1 MSNGGLTVHLVMFDI
16 DGTLTLTNEAS
27 DASFLDAL
35 SDVLA
40 IDDVDTDWST
50 YRNVTDQGC
59 LEEIVFAHLGR
70 APTSEEAAHIR
81 ELYAS
86 LLGARAE
93 ADPRLIRPVAGA
105 AEVFATL
112 CADPGVTVSLATGT
126 WHECATIK
134 LHYAGID
141 HGGIAIATASDS
153 AVREEI
159 MKISERRAQVAAATD
174 FATRTYVGDALW
186 DVTASRNLS
195 YGFIGVAAGG
205 PGGVA
210 MLSRAGAGVIVTD
223 YLEGRFRQLLEVR
236 WSAV

>member
-40 IDDVDTDWST
+40 IDDVDTDWSS
-50 YRNVTDQGC
+50 YGNVTDQGC
-59 LEEIVFAHLGR
+59 LEEIVVAHLGR
-70 APTSEEAAHIR
+70 APTPEEAVHIR
-81 ELYAS
+81 ERYAS

-93 ADPRLIRPVAGA
+93 ADPGLIRPIAGA
-105 AEVFATL
+105 AEVFAAL
-112 CADPGVTVSLATGT
+112 RADPGVMVSLATGT

-141 HGGIAIATASDS
+141 HDGIAIATASDS
-153 AVREEI
+153 TVREEI
-159 MKISERRAQVAAATD
+159 MKISERRAHVAAATD
-174 FATRTYVGDALW
+174 FVTRTYVGDALW

-195 YGFIGVAAGG
+195 YGFIGVAAGD
-205 PGGVA
+205 PGGEA
-210 MLSRAGAGVIVTD
+210 MLSRAGAGMIVTD
-223 YLEGRFRQLLEVR
+223 YLEGRFRELLEVC
-236 WSAV
+236 WAAV